1 MKYGMFS
8 SYGDDLVAEIVKMA
22 NTFKLDGS
30 VVMGICT
37 AVSKDPNFAEITDT
51 EVRESIGDQL
61 EWYK

>member
-30 VVMGICT
+30 VVMSICA
-37 AVSKDPNFAEITDT
+37 AVAKDPNFAEITDT